1 MIVGDFDLAGA
12 LPGPAKADAPLV
24 VDADAVLSL
33 SIAGLRLEAVGRRQP
48 QVRQRRRC
56 HHTLKSHACP
66 ALDVG
71 WEAPN
76 RLALEDLLRG
86 VIPEPIHP
94 FDVIAI
100 RIARRVR
107 RVRSYSTGVS
117 RPAMNLIPGTWS
129 LVSFTSLV
137 RKRSTPA
144 AAAHAR

>member
-33 SIAGLRLEAVGRRQP
+33 SIAAQRLEAVGRRQP

-56 HHTLKSHACP
+56 YHPLKSHACP

-86 VIPEPIHP
+86 LIPEPIHP
-94 FDVIAI
+94 FDVTAI
-100 RIARRVR
+100 RIAR